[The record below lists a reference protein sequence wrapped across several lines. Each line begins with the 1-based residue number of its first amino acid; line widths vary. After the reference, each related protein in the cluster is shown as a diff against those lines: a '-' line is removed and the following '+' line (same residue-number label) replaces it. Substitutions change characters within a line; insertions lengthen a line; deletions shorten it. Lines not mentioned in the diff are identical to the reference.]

1 MQGGGYWI
9 DGSYGADSWNIT
21 STQTMALSRAS
32 AMTQLATPST
42 ASQVPKEVI
51 SDTKRGVSG
60 HFLFGSPNS
69 PGVPGTIE
77 TQNPNNMTNSVTL
90 SIFGSQ
96 AVQIQS
102 QINQSIQN
110 PPPYDVYG
118 PSPTCDCAFWI
129 QNVLGS
135 AGINTG
141 PPTIYPSTLIQ
152 QINQVYSLP

>member
-102 QINQSIQN
+102 LVPQVRVLLLDAN
-110 PPPYDVYG
+110 
-118 PSPTCDCAFWI
+118 
-129 QNVLGS
+129 LGS
-135 AGINTG
+135 RYPPSILSG
-141 PPTIYPSTLIQ
+141 PQ
-152 QINQVYSLP
+152 QARSGTASRTQPQRLRCRRRGR